1 MTIPKDELN
10 TGDILLFHHK
20 NDCKSCYNCFF
31 SCVTGLI
38 ECCTES
44 KYSHVAMV
52 VRDPQFTDPP
62 MKGLYVM
69 ESSFES
75 FPDAEDH
82 KYKFGV
88 ELEEFDKVIESAKP
102 HETIYW
108 RKLVCNR
115 DAKFYEM
122 LNETHKEVHNKP
134 YDIFPKDF
142 INAWLHRQT
151 ASGGQVTSRFFCSAL
166 IAYIYV
172 RWDFLPFSTPWTRIT
187 PKMFGSEDPDPYKLI
202 FKNCKVNPEIQF

>member
-1 MTIPKDELN
+1 
-10 TGDILLFHHK
+10 
-20 NDCKSCYNCFF
+20 
-31 SCVTGLI
+31 
-38 ECCTES
+38 
-44 KYSHVAMV
+44 MV

-88 ELEEFDKVIESAKP
+88 ELEDFDKVIESARP
-102 HETIYW
+102 HENIYW

-115 DAKFYEM
+115 DAQFYQTLEDI
-122 LNETHKEVHNKP
+122 HKEVHNKP
-134 YDIFPKDF
+134 YDIFPQDF
-142 INAWLHRQT
+142 IDAWLHRENIP
-151 ASGGQVTSRFFCSAL
+151 GGQVTSRFFCSAL

-172 RWDFLPFSTPWTRIT
+172 AWGFLPFSTQWTRVT
-187 PKMFGSEDPDPYKLI
+187 PKMFGSEEQNPYELI
-202 FKNCKVNPEIQF
+202 FKNCKVNPEIEF